1 MGWSKQRRRE
11 AFRLIIHT
19 NAGKVRGVREGNLYI
34 FRGIPYA
41 EAPIAERRFLPPL
54 PKLPWDGTYEANRFG
69 PKSYQPVKDPNVILK
84 GQSEDCLSLNIWTS
98 GVEQANRPVLVNI
111 HGGGFV
117 NGAGADF
124 AGITFAERDNIVCV
138 SLNYRLGA
146 LGFLYLGDLLGDAYQ
161 TSGNNGILDI
171 IAALKWVKENIANFG
186 GDPDRITV
194 SGASAGAKCAS
205 TLLTVP
211 AAQRLFHQLIARS
224 GATQAIRDT
233 QTATRVSLGL
243 LDKLGIPHKEAH
255 RLLTLPA
262 QTIMEAQDNR
272 LHTFGPVRDGITI
285 PLEPVSEVLGKLTCK
300 VPLLIGTNKDE
311 AVSFISGS
319 PGLEA
324 RNEEELQA
332 LFGNNSGLVLDAYRK
347 AAFLKPDEEAWKD
360 TLTDCFYRI
369 ATVRLAEM
377 AAQQGQS
384 VWLYRFEY
392 AGTRGAVHGAESPY
406 VNDDNTAE
414 GMELAG
420 RMHAAWAAFIR
431 SGKPEAEGLPEWLK
445 FNLSERSMMI
455 LNEECRLE
463 QEADLSGNQFP
474 MQVIRL

>member
-1 MGWSKQRRRE
+1 M
-11 AFRLIIHT
+11 IIHT
-19 NAGKVRGVREGNLYI
+19 DTGKVRGVREGNLYI

-54 PKLPWDGTYEANRFG
+54 PKLPWDGIFEADRFS
-69 PKSYQPVKDPNVILK
+69 PKSYQPVKDPSMILK
-84 GQSEDCLSLNIWTS
+84 GQSEDCLSLNIWTP

-124 AGITFAERDNIVCV
+124 AGTTFAKRDNIVCV

-146 LGFLYLGDLLGDAYQ
+146 LGFLYLGDLLGEAYQ

-171 IAALKWVKENIANFG
+171 IAALKWVKQNIAYFG
-186 GDPDRITV
+186 GDPNRITV

-211 AAQRLFHQLIARS
+211 AAQRLFHRLIARS

-233 QTATRVSLGL
+233 QTATRISLGL
-243 LDKLGIPHKEAH
+243 LDQLGIPHKEAH

-285 PLEPVSEVLGKLTCK
+285 PVEPVSEVLGKLNSK
-300 VPLLIGTNKDE
+300 VPLLMGTNKDE
-311 AVSFISGS
+311 AVSFISDS

-332 LFGNNSGLVLDAYRK
+332 LFGNNSGLVLDTYRQ
-347 AAFLKPDEEAWKD
+347 AALLKPAEEAWKD

-369 ATVRLAEM
+369 ATVRLAEL
-377 AAQQGQS
+377 AAQRGQS

-406 VNDDNTAE
+406 VNDDSSVE
-414 GMELAG
+414 GMELAD
-420 RMHAAWAAFIR
+420 RMHAAWASFIR
-431 SGKPEAEGLPEWLK
+431 SGKPEAEGLPEWLQFK
-445 FNLSERSMMI
+445 SSERSMMI

-463 QEADLSGNQFP
+463 QEADLSENRFP
-474 MQVIRL
+474 MQVIQL

>member
-1 MGWSKQRRRE
+1 MKRFGCFKQHRRE

-19 NAGKVRGVREGNLYI
+19 KSGTVRGVKEGNLYM

-54 PKLPWDGTYEANRFG
+54 PKQPWNGIYEANRFG
-69 PKSYQPVKDPNVILK
+69 PKSYQPNGMLK
-84 GQSEDCLSLNIWTS
+84 GQSEDCLSLNIWTP

-124 AGITFAERDNIVCV
+124 AGFTFAKRDNIVCV

-146 LGFLYLGDLLGDAYQ
+146 LGFLYLGDLLGEAYQ

-171 IAALKWVKENIANFG
+171 VAALKWVKENIAYFG
-186 GDPDRITV
+186 GDSNRITV

-211 AAQRLFHQLIARS
+211 AAERLFHRLIARS
-224 GATQAIRDT
+224 GAMQAIRDT
-233 QTATRVSLGL
+233 QTATRISLGL
-243 LDKLGIPHKEAH
+243 LDKLGIPHKEAY

-262 QTIMEAQDNR
+262 QTIMEAQDNS

-285 PLEPVSEVLGKLTCK
+285 PMEPVSEVLGKLACK

-311 AVSFISGS
+311 AASFLSDS
-319 PGLEA
+319 PGLKA
-324 RNEEELQA
+324 RNEEKLQT
-332 LFGNNSGLVLDAYRK
+332 LFGNNSGLVLDAYRR
-347 AAFLKPDEEAWKD
+347 AALQKPAEEAWKD

-392 AGTRGAVHGAESPY
+392 AGTQGAVHGAESPY
-406 VNDDNTAE
+406 VNEDHTVE
-414 GMELAG
+414 GMKLAG

-431 SGKPEAEGLPEWLK
+431 SGKPEAEGLPEWPK
-445 FNLSERSMMI
+445 FNLTERSMMI

-463 QEADLSGNQFP
+463 QEADLRENHFP
-474 MQVIRL
+474 MQVIKL

>member
-1 MGWSKQRRRE
+1 M
-11 AFRLIIHT
+11 IIHT

-54 PKLPWDGTYEANRFG
+54 PKRPWDGIYEANRFG
-69 PKSYQPVKDPNVILK
+69 PKSYQPVKDPNVEL
-84 GQSEDCLSLNIWTS
+84 SEDCLSLNIWTP

-124 AGITFAERDNIVCV
+124 AGTTFAKRDNIVCV

-146 LGFLYLGDLLGDAYQ
+146 LGFLYLGDLLGEAYR

-171 IAALKWVKENIANFG
+171 IAALKWVQQNIAYFG
-186 GDPDRITV
+186 GDPNRITV

-211 AAQRLFHQLIARS
+211 AAQRLFHRLIARS

-233 QTATRVSLGL
+233 QTATRIALGL
-243 LDKLGIPHKEAH
+243 LDQLGIPHQEAH

-285 PLEPVSEVLGKLTCK
+285 PLESVSEVLGKLDSK
-300 VPLLIGTNKDE
+300 VPLLVGTNKDE
-311 AVSFISGS
+311 AVSFLSNS
-319 PGLEA
+319 PRLEA

-332 LFGNNSGLVLDAYRK
+332 LFGNNSGLVLDACRQ
-347 AAFLKPDEEAWKD
+347 AALQKPAEEAWKD

-377 AAQQGQS
+377 AAQQGHS

-406 VNDDNTAE
+406 VNDDSSVE

-420 RMHAAWAAFIR
+420 RMHAAWASFIR
-431 SGKPEAEGLPEWLK
+431 SGKPEAEGLPEWLR
-445 FNLSERSMMI
+445 FNSSERSMMI

-463 QEADLSGNQFP
+463 QEADLSENRFP
-474 MQVIRL
+474 MQVLQL